1 MLDNKI
7 SQLILEDR
15 EKRYEFLCKMIDE
28 YKLTVLCGKIN
39 YPSNNKNTLEANKA
53 FYILYNILKE
63 RFKEYIRF
71 EKILEG
77 YDGKALIN
85 VLDIP
90 LKEAK
95 KISIEIEE
103 SHPLGRLFDIDVYDL
118 NGFPIDREQFG
129 LKRRRCIIC
138 NDEARICIINRKHS
152 LNEILEVVNNLILGY
167 KG

>member
-1 MLDNKI
+1 MVDKKI
-7 SQLILEDR
+7 SQLILDDR
-15 EKRYEFLCKMIDE
+15 EKRYEFLCKTLNE

-39 YPSNNKNTLEANKA
+39 YPSNNKNTFEANKA
-53 FYILYNILKE
+53 FYVLYDILKE
-63 RFKEYIRF
+63 RFKGYIKF

-90 LKEAK
+90 LREAK

-103 SHPLGRLFDIDVYDL
+103 SHSLGRLFDIDVYDL
-118 NGFPIDREQFG
+118 NGIPIDREQLGF
-129 LKRRRCIIC
+129 KRRRCILC
-138 NDEARICIINRKHS
+138 GDEARICIANRKHS
-152 LNEILEVVNNLILGY
+152 LNEILEVVNNLILEY